1 MMLAIGTGIA
11 LTPDSVLERMTAKVG
26 IPVDKRAPGAAS
38 IALWLTVGGAAVA
51 AHAHAAQMAA
61 GQAAATSPVGDDENW
76 LVRNIV
82 CQCGSCRHMLIE
94 CASENCGHAIQD
106 RLEIRRLLDQ
116 KQSRDQIIEYFIK
129 KYGSQ
134 IALASPI
141 DKGFNRLAWL
151 LPYSL
156 GTLAVGGMVYGAYRL
171 ARRSTRRRGS
181 GAATC
186 GLGEDQEIVDKLED
200 ELRNLD

>member
-1 MMLAIGTGIA
+1 VAF
-11 LTPDSVLERMTAKVG
+11 
-26 IPVDKRAPGAAS
+26 APRSA
-38 IALWLTVGGAAVA
+38 
-51 AHAHAAQMAA
+51 AAQAPAPAA
-61 GQAAATSPVGDDENW
+61 PMVEAQGDAPSPVGADENW

-106 RLEIRRLLDQ
+106 RIEIRRLLDQ
-116 KQSRDQIIEYFIK
+116 QKTRDQIIEYFIQ
-129 KYGSQ
+129 KYGGQ
-134 IALASPI
+134 VALATPI

-156 GTLAVGGMVYGAYRL
+156 GTIAACGMAYGAWRM
-171 ARRSTRRRGS
+171 TRRRTT
-181 GAATC
+181 AAVAASPAASKSA
-186 GLGEDQEIVDKLED
+186 EDPELADKLED